1 MNDRVD
7 VKDTCLNCGQKHV
20 MILSSLQLLML
31 YLSSNERK
39 PEKII
44 SCFCPQFKYW
54 YVFYIFSIIQKLYC
68 QQKNILDFVVVKT
81 CIKFL

>member
-20 MILSSLQLLML
+20 MILNSLQLLVL

-44 SCFCPQFKYW
+44 
-54 YVFYIFSIIQKLYC
+54 
-68 QQKNILDFVVVKT
+68 T
-81 CIKFL
+81 